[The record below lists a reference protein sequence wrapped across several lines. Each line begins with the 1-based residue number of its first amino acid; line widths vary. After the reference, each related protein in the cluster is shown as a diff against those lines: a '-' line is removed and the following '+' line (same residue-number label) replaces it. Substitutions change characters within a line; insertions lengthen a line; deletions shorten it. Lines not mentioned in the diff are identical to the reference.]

1 MSSRIRF
8 CVFAHSWVSDW
19 SHDDAHFLRGLVRE
33 LLRMGHEVR
42 CYEELGSWSLTN
54 LVNQEA
60 DVAVQAIEQFRR
72 EFAAL
77 DVRFFSAGLEFAR
90 GIKTRAA

>member
-1 MSSRIRF
+1 M
-8 CVFAHSWVSDW
+8 
-19 SHDDAHFLRGLVRE
+19 RE

-60 DVAVQAIEQFRR
+60 DVAVQAIEQFRQ
-72 EFAAL
+72 EFATL
-77 DVRFFSAGLEFAR
+77 DVRFFQQGCEFAETLKLELR
-90 GIKTRAA
+90 DADVVIDSRTESS